1 MKLSK
6 EQVMVARGMKERG
19 TSVRQLAG
27 QLGVT
32 ESTLRYRLVRLE
44 GPERVDGR
52 AEQPTALEGLEE
64 VVEAIQS
71 RPGGRATHG
80 PGPAVPGEGDLRS
93 SPSGPQL

>member
-6 EQVMVARGMKERG
+6 EQVMVVRGLKERG

-32 ESTLRYRLVRLE
+32 ESTLRYRLVSLE
-44 GPERVDGR
+44 EPERVDGR

-64 VVEAIQS
+64 VVEVI
-71 RPGGRATHG
+71 RARG
-80 PGPAVPGEGDLRS
+80 SWEPPPR
-93 SPSGPQL
+93 SGPCS